1 MENKIIK
8 NFFRIGERGITLSG
22 GQKQRIA
29 ITRALLK
36 KPRILILDE
45 VKHNIIYSFEN
56 YIIKLFILFQKRL
69 QGKFYKNLFSSCSSY
84 LDINLNN
91 LKNLSAL
98 DSKSEKLVQETIN
111 NLIKGQTVI
120 IVAHRLSTIKNADK
134 IVVVHNGKIIGRHK
148 IVEKEKF

>member
-1 MENKIIK
+1 LTRFFLEIKIIK

-69 QGKFYKNLFSSCSSY
+69 QGKF
-84 LDINLNN
+84 
-91 LKNLSAL
+91 
-98 DSKSEKLVQETIN
+98 
-111 NLIKGQTVI
+111 
-120 IVAHRLSTIKNADK
+120 
-134 IVVVHNGKIIGRHK
+134 
-148 IVEKEKF
+148 